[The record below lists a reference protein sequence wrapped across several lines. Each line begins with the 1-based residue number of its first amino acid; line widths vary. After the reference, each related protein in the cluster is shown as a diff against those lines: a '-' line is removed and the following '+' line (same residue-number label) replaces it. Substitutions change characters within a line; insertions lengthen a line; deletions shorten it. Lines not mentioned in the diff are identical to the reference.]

1 MSTSWSLN
9 HDHKIP
15 PHPLQ
20 VGHKV
25 LRALAHCG
33 PRCLAKQQGFSFLL
47 HPKLCLQDLIQCL
60 GTEARFS
67 FNPSQANG
75 KADCSRREEAVVLL
89 LVDKITLLY
98 GHNGG
103 VFPRELDATHASEGL
118 RFKSGAEAQVP
129 VCVCVCSVAPVV
141 SDSLQSYGP

>member
-1 MSTSWSLN
+1 M
-9 HDHKIP
+9 
-15 PHPLQ
+15 
-20 VGHKV
+20 
-25 LRALAHCG
+25 
-33 PRCLAKQQGFSFLL
+33 
-47 HPKLCLQDLIQCL
+47 
-60 GTEARFS
+60 
-67 FNPSQANG
+67 
-75 KADCSRREEAVVLL
+75 VLL

-141 SDSLQSYGP
+141 SDSLQSCGP